1 MTELHF
7 CGALVIWASCV
18 ARAQDIPQPPPMVRP
33 NVEVRVSGLPS
44 LRAQSGDAPD
54 VLATSLATILHDR
67 SLCCGRDSALADR
80 LPQSNPVS
88 LKEVAA
94 KLQGRQLL
102 SDGRPILVTAEYVA
116 ANALNSGQLVGALL
130 ANRAPLMEWNSHLY
144 VVCGAIFD
152 EAEYSDGTI
161 TYAIRKILLLDTR
174 FSDSRREVAFDRGK
188 DDLGKVQGVLFLTVA
203 PQ

>member
-1 MTELHF
+1 
-7 CGALVIWASCV
+7 
-18 ARAQDIPQPPPMVRP
+18 MVRP

-80 LPQSNPVS
+80 LPQSDPVS
-88 LKEVAA
+88 LKEVGA

-144 VVCGAIFD
+144 VVCGVVFD
-152 EAEYSDGTI
+152 EAQYSDGAI
-161 TYAIRKILLLDTR
+161 TYAIRKVLLLDTR